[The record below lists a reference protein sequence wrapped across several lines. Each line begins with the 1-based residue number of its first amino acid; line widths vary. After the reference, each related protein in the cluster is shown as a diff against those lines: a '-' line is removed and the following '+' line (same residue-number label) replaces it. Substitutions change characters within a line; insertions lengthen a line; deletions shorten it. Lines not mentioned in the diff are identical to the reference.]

1 MESLLNGGRPRGRLD
16 RRPRLSRAAIQPAC
30 EQRAY
35 VVGAALRPAADR
47 LGHWLLV
54 VGADRRRRAAMEP
67 AAGRREH
74 AEQLGGALQAELAAM
89 EPALDGGSTTVTVL
103 EDG

>member
-1 MESLLNGGRPRGRLD
+1 
-16 RRPRLSRAAIQPAC
+16 
-30 EQRAY
+30 
-35 VVGAALRPAADR
+35 
-47 LGHWLLV
+47 
-54 VGADRRRRAAMEP
+54 MEP

-74 AEQLGGALQAELAAM
+74 AEQLGGALQAELAAI